1 MASKIKDFIEDI
13 PGGWIVGISAIA
25 LAPIV
30 APVLVKAGKP
40 LAKAAIKGGLRLY
53 EQGKGAIAEAGE
65 IFEDLLAEAQ
75 SELADER
82 REDLSADLS
91 ADISTAVESV
101 AEVSES

>member
-13 PGGWIVGISAIA
+13 PGGWVVGISAIV

-40 LAKAAIKGGLRLY
+40 LAKAAIKRGLRLY

-65 IFEDLLAEAQ
+65 VFEDLVAEAQ

-82 REDLSADLS
+82 REDFSADF
-91 ADISTAVESV
+91 STAAESV